1 MMFSTAISGC
11 ADSEVDAAQH
21 AAQAELLLD
30 QNRFAEAR
38 KSIAKS
44 IAARDD
50 IAEYHLL
57 RGRIEY
63 LAESFDSAFM
73 AYSEALALSPS
84 NPEALQAVSQIG
96 LRVGRF
102 AESLEATD
110 KLLVLNPN
118 QTDALLIRGL
128 HALIKRNYP
137 AATKT
142 ADEILAIDRLNEG
155 GVVLKA
161 RASFLAGNP
170 EEAARI
176 LDSFESSRPNTQ
188 AISLTRL
195 EIYRALRNPQEMTKQ
210 YAALSQLSAGDL
222 ALRLDQANFLFK
234 TGGSDKAMSLVSS
247 VLADKAATS
256 TDIKNALNLW
266 QEYSVVS
273 IPRGVAN
280 AIAATGTSY
289 ARIATARYFA
299 DLGDASVPSY
309 LLEDMTGADADAERA
324 KLAVLKGDRAQA
336 QKLISDILDADK
348 THCSALKTYANLLYS
363 RRKYA
368 DALGSAQRASSECPD
383 RPSLWQLTAKIY
395 DAMGDETNARRVFGQ
410 GMENNKQSQPLAR
423 AYSEYLLSHNSEREA
438 VSVAR
443 KLTRSAPALISG
455 WQLYAEIC
463 GKVRSDCVNEA
474 RTGLKDAQTRF
485 GVDLLPGELPSNGL
499 FGRLSTR

>member
-1 MMFSTAISGC
+1 M
-11 ADSEVDAAQH
+11 DAAQH

-96 LRVGRF
+96 LRIGRF

-137 AATKT
+137 AATKS

-210 YAALSQLSAGDL
+210 YAALSQLSADDL

-266 QEYSVVS
+266 QEYSVV
-273 IPRGVAN
+273 
-280 AIAATGTSY
+280 
-289 ARIATARYFA
+289 
-299 DLGDASVPSY
+299 
-309 LLEDMTGADADAERA
+309 
-324 KLAVLKGDRAQA
+324 
-336 QKLISDILDADK
+336 
-348 THCSALKTYANLLYS
+348 
-363 RRKYA
+363 
-368 DALGSAQRASSECPD
+368 
-383 RPSLWQLTAKIY
+383 
-395 DAMGDETNARRVFGQ
+395 
-410 GMENNKQSQPLAR
+410 
-423 AYSEYLLSHNSEREA
+423 
-438 VSVAR
+438 
-443 KLTRSAPALISG
+443 
-455 WQLYAEIC
+455 
-463 GKVRSDCVNEA
+463 
-474 RTGLKDAQTRF
+474 
-485 GVDLLPGELPSNGL
+485 
-499 FGRLSTR
+499 